1 MRLIAGILLL
11 ILGIGSIS
19 CRWQGA
25 SGNLSGTSPSIP
37 WVRTASGWER
47 LDPNE
52 ATFAG
57 PPTLHPLVVASGEAL
72 ASILGLALFSAGP
85 LLPVRPNQQ

>member
-25 SGNLSGTSPSIP
+25 TGNSPAATPSIP

-47 LDPNE
+47 FDPNE
-52 ATFAG
+52 ATIVG

-72 ASILGLALFSAGP
+72 ASILGLALYSAGP
-85 LLPVRPNQQ
+85 LLPARPVQQ